1 VLGCYPVNRWAA
13 DSLGLGRGGMGE
25 VYRAH
30 DKTLRRDVALKLV
43 APELAA
49 DATARARLT
58 REARMLAALNIPID
72 AIYSFD
78 SAADRSLPGARAG

>member
-1 VLGCYPVNRWAA
+1 
-13 DSLGLGRGGMGE
+13 MGE

-72 AIYSFD
+72 AISFD